1 MVYAPAAIMIATPI
15 GPVRVE
21 AEGDRVTGIRIGG
34 TGPSSSNPLL
44 MEAERQLQAYFAGGL
59 ESFDLPLAHATTGQG
74 PKLRDAICGISF
86 GRTATY
92 GELATR
98 SGASARAVGQ
108 ACATNRFPI
117 IVPCH
122 RVLPTGGALGHYS
135 GGHGPATKIW
145 LLKHERAEG
154 WLL

>member
-1 MVYAPAAIMIATPI
+1 MSYAPAVTMIATPI
-15 GPVRVE
+15 GPVRIE
-21 AEGDRVTGIRIGG
+21 AEGDRLIGIRIGG
-34 TGPSSSNPLL
+34 SADTADDPLL
-44 MEAERQLQAYFAGGL
+44 AEAARQLAAYFDGRL
-59 ESFDLPLAHATTGQG
+59 IRFDLPLADPVSGQG
-74 PKLRDAICGISF
+74 PKLRDAICGIAY

-92 GELATR
+92 GELAAGT
-98 SGASARAVGQ
+98 GASARSVGQ
-108 ACATNRFPI
+108 ARATNRFPI

-135 GGHGPATKIW
+135 GGDGSATKIW

>member
-1 MVYAPAAIMIATPI
+1 MDYAPAATMIATPI
-15 GPVRVE
+15 GPVRIE
-21 AEGDRVTGIRIGG
+21 ADGDTLTGIRIGG
-34 TGPSSSNPLL
+34 HASETDHPLL
-44 MEAERQLQAYFAGGL
+44 TEAMRQLQAYFDGL
-59 ESFDLPLAHATTGQG
+59 LEQFDLPLVCGT
-74 PKLRDAICGISF
+74 PLREAICGIAY

-92 GELATR
+92 GELATK
-98 SGASARAVGQ
+98 SGTSARAVGQ

-135 GGHGPATKIW
+135 GGDGPTTKIW